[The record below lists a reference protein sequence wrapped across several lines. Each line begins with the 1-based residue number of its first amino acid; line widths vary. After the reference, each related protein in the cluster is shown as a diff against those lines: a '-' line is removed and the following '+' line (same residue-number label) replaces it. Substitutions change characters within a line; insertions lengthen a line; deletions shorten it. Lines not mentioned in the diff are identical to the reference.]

1 MKNIIEEIF
10 EQIDAGRAG
19 ANHGYSMGLPKLEGI
34 MDGVTKETYTLIL
47 SNSGA
52 GKSSFALYAYV
63 YKPLMEHLDD
73 DDYKVLFFA
82 LEMSEWSLY
91 IKLLSIY
98 IFETYGVQL
107 SFKEILSKKKEY
119 ILSDEHY
126 ELVKECKPWL
136 QKISEKL
143 EIYDKH
149 VNANTVYAILKKRLE
164 KMGRFVETETK
175 MLYIP
180 NNPKLIYTV
189 VIDHIGLVR
198 PRQGNTLKQEI
209 DELSAYLVTLR
220 EKCKISPVV
229 VQQAN
234 REQGNIERFKQ
245 GKSAFTINDAK
256 DSGNTVQDC
265 NIMIALYNPH
275 RDGLKTY
282 KEYSIKDLESNF
294 RSIMCLKNRFG
305 DCDVEVGVNFFGGIN
320 YFYELPRP
328 NEIYDYAKYTN
339 PNYLLENSENTR
351 DNSIEIDTSI
361 NVDQEK
367 SNFTYIL

>member
-1 MKNIIEEIF
+1 MIIDEIF
-10 EQIDAGRAG
+10 KQIDAGRSG
-19 ANHGYSMGLPKLEGI
+19 ENHGYSMGLPKLEGI
-34 MDGVTKETYTLIL
+34 IDGVTKETYTLIL

-63 YKPLMEHLDD
+63 YKPLMEHLED

-98 IFETYGVQL
+98 IFETYGIEL

-126 ELVKECKPWL
+126 DLVQECRPWL
-136 QKISEKL
+136 EKISKKL
-143 EIYDKH
+143 EVYDKH
-149 VNANTVYAILKKRLE
+149 VNANTVYAILKSRLE
-164 KMGRFVETETK
+164 KMGKFVESETK
-175 MLYIP
+175 LTYIP
-180 NNPKLIYTV
+180 NNPNLIYVV

-198 PRQGNTLKQEI
+198 PQQGNSLKQEI
-209 DELSAYLVTLR
+209 DLLSSYLVTLR
-220 EKCKISPVV
+220 EKCRISPVV

-265 NIMIALYNPH
+265 NVMLAIYNPH
-275 RDGLKTY
+275 RDGLKSY
-282 KEYSIKDLESNF
+282 KNYDIKQLESNF

-305 DCDVEVGVNFFGGIN
+305 DCDVEVGCNFFGGVN
-320 YFYELPRP
+320 LFHELPKP
-328 NEIYDYAKYTN
+328 DEIYDYARYTN
-339 PNYLLENSENTR
+339 PDYLLIDMDKELDQSNIVDNNSNL
-351 DNSIEIDTSI
+351 
-361 NVDQEK
+361 
-367 SNFTYIL
+367 NFIL

>member
-1 MKNIIEEIF
+1 MIVDEIF
-10 EQIDAGRAG
+10 KQIDAGRLG
-19 ANHGYSMGLPKLEGI
+19 ENHGYSMGLPKLEGI
-34 MDGVTKETYTLIL
+34 IDGVTKETYTLIL

-91 IKLLSIY
+91 IKLLSLY

-119 ILSDEHY
+119 VLSDEHY

-136 QKISEKL
+136 EKISNKL
-143 EIYDKH
+143 EVYDKH

-164 KMGRFVETETK
+164 EIGHFVESDTK
-175 MLYIP
+175 MTYVP
-180 NNPKLIYTV
+180 NNPNLIYTV
-189 VIDHIGLVR
+189 VIDHIGLIR

-209 DELSAYLVTLR
+209 DDLSAYLVTLR
-220 EKCKISPVV
+220 EKCRISPVV

-282 KEYSIKDLESNF
+282 KNYDIKQLGSNF

-305 DCDVEVGVNFFGGIN
+305 DCDVEVGCNFFGGIN
-320 YFYELPRP
+320 LFHELPLP
-328 NEIYDYAKYTN
+328 DEIYDYARYDN
-339 PNYLLENSENTR
+339 PNYLLEGSVKEL
-351 DNSIEIDTSI
+351 DNPIEIDNEIS
-361 NVDQEK
+361 VDK
-367 SNFTYIL
+367 SNSNFNYIL

>member
-1 MKNIIEEIF
+1 MIVDEIF
-10 EQIDAGRAG
+10 KQIDAGRAG
-19 ANHGYSMGLPKLEGI
+19 ENHGYSMGLPKLEGI
-34 MDGVTKETYTLIL
+34 IDGVTKETYTLIL

-98 IFETYGVQL
+98 IFETYGIQL

-136 QKISEKL
+136 EKISTKL
-143 EIYDKH
+143 EVYDKH

-164 KMGRFVETETK
+164 GMGRFIETDTK
-175 MLYIP
+175 MTYIP
-180 NNPKLIYTV
+180 DNPNLIYV
-189 VIDHIGLVR
+189 VVVDHIGLIR

-209 DELSAYLVTLR
+209 DDLSAYLVTLR
-220 EKCKISPVV
+220 EKCRISPVV

-282 KEYSIKDLESNF
+282 KNYDIKQLESSF
-294 RSIMCLKNRFG
+294 RSIMC
-305 DCDVEVGVNFFGGIN
+305 
-320 YFYELPRP
+320 
-328 NEIYDYAKYTN
+328 
-339 PNYLLENSENTR
+339 
-351 DNSIEIDTSI
+351 
-361 NVDQEK
+361 
-367 SNFTYIL
+367 